1 MAEHDDRRYYI
12 L

>member
-1 MAEHDDRRYYI
+1 MPRRYYI